1 MAVIRVPLVKENWA
15 PGEGN
20 PVLAWYVVADTEAE
34 RPTGLTG
41 DLCFTKD
48 TNKLWKYHGSAWNE
62 TAGSGTG
69 SGVQFREFTITGAGW
84 VVSNMPLAATELGG
98 GDFRIKAD
106 LSQFTEVRF
115 VSRVAGG
122 TFVAG
127 MTLKA
132 QYSTDES
139 AWADLTATVASNAAG
154 TKVTAWEA
162 IPDPA
167 KADVFLRVVSA
178 GGNGTADPR
187 IGTQAIQVR

>member
-1 MAVIRVPLVKENWA
+1 MAILRVAFLRDGWTLSQA
-15 PGEGN
+15 ATLS
-20 PVLAWYVVADTEAE
+20 PVASYYVVADTEAE
-34 RPTGLTG
+34 RPTGAVG

-48 TNKLWKYHGSAWNE
+48 TNKLWKYHGGAWNE
-62 TAGSGTG
+62 TAGSGGTG
-69 SGVQFREFTITGAGW
+69 VPFREFTITGAGW

-139 AWADLTATVASNAAG
+139 AWVQLGAAG
-154 TKVTAWEA
+154 
-162 IPDPA
+162 
-167 KADVFLRVVSA
+167 
-178 GGNGTADPR
+178 NN
-187 IGTQAIQVR
+187 